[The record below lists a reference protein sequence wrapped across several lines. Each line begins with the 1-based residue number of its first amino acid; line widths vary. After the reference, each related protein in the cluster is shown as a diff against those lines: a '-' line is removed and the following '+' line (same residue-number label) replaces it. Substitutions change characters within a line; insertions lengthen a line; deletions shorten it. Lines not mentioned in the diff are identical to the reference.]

1 MDTVKCTHNRQVS
14 ISITYIVILCY
25 FYGCKDSQ
33 HVRHD
38 PGLIS
43 EYVPLLEWGLNLN
56 SKYNVIVKNLNMS
69 NIILL
74 RYAIKLRNQTT
85 QDYFWFIEK
94 LFTAETTSYRWIFYE
109 NTYITIYTK
118 HVKEEKV
125 LTTWHARRNAQAADI
140 LSPVGCCCQV
150 NTAPK
155 IWSQNYIRTR
165 HDCVSFRRNF

>member
-1 MDTVKCTHNRQVS
+1 
-14 ISITYIVILCY
+14 
-25 FYGCKDSQ
+25 
-33 HVRHD
+33 
-38 PGLIS
+38 
-43 EYVPLLEWGLNLN
+43 
-56 SKYNVIVKNLNMS
+56 MS

-125 LTTWHARRNAQAADI
+125 LTT
-140 LSPVGCCCQV
+140 
-150 NTAPK
+150 
-155 IWSQNYIRTR
+155 
-165 HDCVSFRRNF
+165 